1 MQHAQGLPA
10 KLCCSR
16 PSPSVWKAP
25 QAEAEHFEVRAEH
38 AGFGRAS
45 HVFHSTTARFEWEG
59 TLKTIISQPS
69 ATGRDT
75 SRWIRLP
82 EAPSNLVMSL
92 WRLRDYSDCLLWLCC
107 LRDTP
112 STPSLAQAD
121 EFPSTQGWLEPR
133 SALPSWP

>member
-1 MQHAQGLPA
+1 M
-10 KLCCSR
+10 
-16 PSPSVWKAP
+16 
-25 QAEAEHFEVRAEH
+25 
-38 AGFGRAS
+38 
-45 HVFHSTTARFEWEG
+45 FHSTTARFEWEG

-92 WRLRDYSDCLLWLCC
+92 WRLRDYFDCLFWLCC

-121 EFPSTQGWLEPR
+121 EFPSTQGWLGPR